1 MFIGRTAEMSELNR
15 LYGTGSFEMP
25 VIYGRRRVGKTRLI
39 TEFIQG
45 KKAIYFQA
53 RRTNAE
59 ANLHGFSQAILAG
72 SVGAAGVSFRSFDEA
87 FDALATMA
95 RTERLIV
102 VIDEYPYLAQ
112 SNPEISSLLQDKID
126 HLYKE
131 TKLML
136 ILCGSSLSFME
147 EQVLGYESP
156 LYGRRTAQ
164 FKIMPL
170 DFTTTLGLWHSMGRE
185 DAAVCYGMTGGIPAY
200 IEKVDPAAPLKD
212 NIKRLFLTPTGYL
225 FEEPSNLLLQ
235 ECRNPEQYDAIVQA
249 IAQGRSRISEIASST
264 GIPASNVKS
273 YVDKLA
279 SLGIVEPGDCP

>member
-1 MFIGRTAEMSELNR
+1 M
-15 LYGTGSFEMP
+15 
-25 VIYGRRRVGKTRLI
+25 RLI
-39 TEFIQG
+39 TEFIQD

-53 RRTNAE
+53 RRTNTE

-131 TKLML
+131 TRLML

-170 DFTTTLGLWHSMGRE
+170 DFTTTLGLWQSMGRE

-200 IEKVDPAAPLKD
+200 IEKVDPTVSLKD

-249 IAQGRSRISEIASST
+249 IAQGRSKISEIASST
-264 GIPASNVKS
+264 GIPASNVKG

-279 SLGIVEPGDCP
+279 SLGSASCP